1 MMENENFTSL
11 SKKKLKK
18 LINET
23 QDVLDQ
29 LKAELKTRK
38 LDKRHDEINH
48 MEEHFEDAAHNL
60 SNLKN
65 FIQRAFSE
73 LRKDK

>member
-1 MMENENFTSL
+1 MENENFASL
-11 SKKKLKK
+11 PKKKLKK
-18 LINET
+18 LIHET

-38 LDKRHDEINH
+38 QDKQHDEIDH

-65 FIQRAFSE
+65 FIQKAFSE